1 MFAAAGV
8 VGALAATLML
18 ETRNRQLEEI
28 AP

>member
-1 MFAAAGV
+1 MFTGV
-8 VGALAATLML
+8 ALLGALAASQMV